1 MAARS
6 IWNGTIAFGE
16 VAVPVKLFS
25 AVSKGRIQFREVR
38 LRDGSRITHRRFG
51 AESGEEV
58 PSERIRKAYEIS
70 PGRQVL
76 VTDEE
81 IAAVLGPNPKTIE
94 LRAFVKVSEIDPV
107 YYDKPYIV
115 GAQNGGERAYRVLH
129 AALAKTSKAGVGHF
143 MLRSREQLVALA
155 PHGDA
160 LRLYTMRYADELVRS
175 AELDLTDMPGEPSA
189 RELTMAQ
196 ALIGTLAEPWEP
208 ERFEDRHREAVMAV
222 IRQKAGGGE
231 VELPAPVVQEAAP
244 DLIEALRASLERSG
258 PRKPAPKRKPGP
270 GKAGAGK
277 AGPSKAGPSRAG
289 TSKANSQGEKAA
301 S

>member
-1 MAARS
+1 LAARS